1 MGCTDIKKL
10 PRGGAAMGKKQ
21 RFLEFLERLVRVTH
35 NPDFFDRETYVELI
49 HDICECYGLSKGD
62 VEFYRNA
69 SAEQKHEGSYFCD
82 FDNGHAHKIINRIR
96 LISKTQ
102 AVLIAT
108 LYADESAEFSDEEID
123 QLGVM
128 LRVILS
134 FVSRRRMMDTLETF
148 GFTDEKGYPNFRAF
162 ARYLEMRN
170 AEGKLAG
177 NLAVH
182 MDLHNFTLVNQE
194 VGRECADQVMWNYF
208 EAVKRAVGEKG
219 IVSRLG
225 GDKFIA
231 VLPPEVKERFFEVLN
246 GIPVPYDEE
255 SAKRI
260 FVSAAAGIYAIP
272 ESFVMHTSGDI
283 MDKITLSCGVAKRS
297 DEGNIVFY
305 DENMRSMREMT
316 KLVQRDFRIG
326 LKKEEFLVYYQP
338 KVDVN
343 TGEIVG
349 AEALCRWFRDGS
361 IVPPMNFIPVLEQN
375 MDICDLDFYMLDHVC
390 RDIRRWLDVG
400 RNVVRVSVNLSRKHL
415 VDVDLLDHIMTVID
429 KYHVP
434 HEYIEIE
441 LTETTTDVQFRDL
454 KRVVSGLRELGVH
467 AAVDDF
473 GIGYSSLNLIREIPW
488 DVLKVDKCFLPMDD
502 ENDNSINNVM
512 FKHVVALAQDMG
524 LECVVEGVETEKQ
537 LEILRTNC
545 CNIAQGFYFDRPL
558 PVEKFERRM
567 VKKGYETPDI
577 TGNP

>member
-1 MGCTDIKKL
+1 
-10 PRGGAAMGKKQ
+10 MGKEQ

-49 HDICECYGLSKGD
+49 HDICECYGISKGD

-82 FDNGHAHKIINRIR
+82 FDNGHAHKIIHRIR
-96 LISKTQ
+96 VISKTQ

-108 LYADESAEFSDEEID
+108 LYAEESAEFSDEEID
-123 QLGVM
+123 QLGLL

-148 GFTDEKGYPNFRAF
+148 GFTDEKGYPNFRAY

-170 AEGKLAG
+170 AEGKLVG
-177 NLAVH
+177 NLAVQ

-194 VGRECADQVMWNYF
+194 VGRECADEVMWNYF

-231 VLPPEVKERFFEVLN
+231 VLPPEAKERFFEVLS
-246 GIPVPYDEE
+246 GIPIPYDEE
-255 SAKRI
+255 SSKRI
-260 FVSAAAGIYAIP
+260 FVSSAAGIYVIP

-283 MDKITLSCGVAKRS
+283 MDKITLSCAVAKKS
-297 DEGNIVFY
+297 EEGAIVFY
-305 DENMRSMREMT
+305 DETMRAMRERS

-326 LKKEEFLVYYQP
+326 LKREEFLVYYQP
-338 KVDVN
+338 KVDVHS
-343 TGEIVG
+343 GEIVG

-361 IVPPMNFIPVLEQN
+361 IVPPMNFIPILEQN
-375 MDICDLDFYMLDHVC
+375 MDICDLDFYMLEHVC

-400 RNVVRVSVNLSRKHL
+400 RNVVRISVNLSRKHL
-415 VDVDLLDHIMTVID
+415 VDVDLQEHIMTVID

-434 HEYIEIE
+434 HEYVEIE

-454 KRVVSGLRELGVH
+454 KRVVTGLRELGVH

-473 GIGYSSLNLIREIPW
+473 GMGYSSLNLIREIPW
-488 DVLKVDKCFLPMDD
+488 DVLKVDKCFLPTDD
-502 ENDNSINNVM
+502 EKDNSINNVM

-537 LEILRTNC
+537 LELLRTNC
-545 CNIAQGFYFDRPL
+545 CNIAQGFYFDKPL
-558 PVEKFERRM
+558 PVEEFERRM
-567 VKKGYETPDI
+567 ITKGYETPVVTD
-577 TGNP
+577 TP